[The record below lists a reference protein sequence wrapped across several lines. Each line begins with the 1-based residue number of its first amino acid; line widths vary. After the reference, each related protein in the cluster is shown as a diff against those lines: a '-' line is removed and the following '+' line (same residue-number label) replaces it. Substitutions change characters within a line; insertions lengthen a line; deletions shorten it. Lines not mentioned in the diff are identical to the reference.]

1 MHHCFIFLFS
11 FGAYWYSLGKWI
23 KSYQYCVALL
33 MLISF
38 TATQLPFELFH
49 NHASNRVFCKENKS
63 GEGICQHKSH
73 LGTKKDDCWACSIH
87 VEKVFVFTSPLPQQI
102 HHTWFGFSQIP
113 ATEIQPNTPA
123 VIALRGPPQRV
134 A

>member
-1 MHHCFIFLFS
+1 
-11 FGAYWYSLGKWI
+11 
-23 KSYQYCVALL
+23 

-38 TATQLPFELFH
+38 AATQLPFELFH
-49 NHASNRVFCKENKS
+49 NHAANAAICTKNKS

-87 VEKVFVFTSPLPQQI
+87 VEKLFVFTSPIPQQI
-102 HHTWFGFSQIP
+102 NHTRFGFSQIHS
-113 ATEIQPNTPA
+113 TDVQPGTPA
-123 VIALRGPPQRV
+123 VVSLRGPPQMV